1 MNEAELAEEFNKE
14 LDVLL
19 QGGREPSFAP
29 DQGAMRLAAALAAA
43 DFSAESAIKETL
55 RERLSAPAPVP
66 GGLLSFIRALAG
78 SGYARAAFA
87 AALLVVAMLPLARR
101 QPAVPVAPPAQA
113 PAQKI
118 ARTLPPPPLPELAA
132 PPALPAPAAGLRP
145 ARSEFFASVPMGRL
159 EGQRIAEFPI
169 AAAQGQPIV
178 TSPGRRVAGEKGS
191 SLILETESAVLT
203 IERRVITAEE
213 LFQVRSI

>member
-1 MNEAELAEEFNKE
+1 MNEAELAQEFNKE

-19 QGGREPSFAP
+19 QGGREPSFSP
-29 DQGAMRLAAALAAA
+29 DQGAMRLAASLAAA
-43 DFSAESAIKETL
+43 DFSDESAIKESL
-55 RERLSAPAPVP
+55 RERLAMPEPAP
-66 GGLLSFIRALAG
+66 GGLLAYIRALAG

-101 QPAVPVAPPAQA
+101 QPVITVAPPAQA
-113 PAQKI
+113 PTVKT
-118 ARTLPPPPLPELAA
+118 ARTLPPPPLA
-132 PPALPAPAAGLRP
+132 ALPAAPGPAAAQPGP

-159 EGQRIAEFPI
+159 EGERITEFPI
-169 AAAQGQPIV
+169 AAAKGQPII
-178 TSPGRRVAGEKGS
+178 TAPGRQVTGAKGS